1 MNDKEESKHEKDEA
15 LASIAEVEHFGVD
28 SHKYP
33 LTSIYVDEP
42 QKLEVPHNRS
52 QIISS
57 QRLDYPGCDAKDANV
72 I

>member
-1 MNDKEESKHEKDEA
+1 MNDKEESKHEQDET
-15 LASIAEVEHFGVD
+15 LASIPEVEHLCVN

-33 LTSIYVDEP
+33 LTSIYVDGP
-42 QKLEVPHNRS
+42 QKLEVPHNCS

-57 QRLDYPGCDAKDANV
+57 QRLDYPDCDAEYANV